1 MKTSRFGFFCLI
13 FAFALTFV
21 ASAQDSSAERV
32 RLAITGDESTINPYT
47 YVTGYPGWNLLLLQ
61 YDTLYQLDASGVP
74 QPWLVTSAE
83 TSDDGLTVTLNLR
96 DDVLWHDGEAFTA
109 EDVVFTVNYFK
120 EFVHGRFTRAL
131 GPIAAV
137 EANGDYGVTLT
148 LSAPAPSLELGTFAD
163 VPMLPQHIWSEI
175 DAPNAEDAVFN
186 IDVNIATG
194 PYKLVEYQPNQ
205 FYRFEANPAYFA
217 GVPTVQE
224 LVFVQY
230 ADTTGT
236 VAALQSNEVDMIVV
250 SIPPEQVELLSM
262 GGEIA
267 VSQGPLFTTD
277 MLIFDLAQAPF
288 NNLVVRRAMSLAID
302 RQDIVDTVF
311 LGAATVGNVGWIHPA
326 SVYRNPDIETA
337 YDLEQANAL
346 LDDAGIVDS
355 DGDGIRELD
364 GAPLSFEFLT
374 ASDNSLRIRS
384 AELVREMLLQVG
396 IDAQVVVM
404 ERTAQVQAVWPD
416 FDVSNGRNYQMAIF
430 GWSAPVQA
438 DPIRMATLVNSDP
451 AVGVVNLSGYT
462 NPVADELSLEL
473 LRTIEP
479 ERQQEL
485 LSELQAL
492 IAEDLPFIMLDYP
505 DGLYAYRSS
514 VYDGWVFM
522 TGQGVF
528 HKLSFLPPPTG

>member
-1 MKTSRFGFFCLI
+1 MKAHRIGYFLLV
-13 FAFALTFV
+13 FALAFTFPT
-21 ASAQDSSAERV
+21 SAWEPTERV
-32 RLAITGDESTINPYT
+32 RIALTGDESTINPYT

-61 YDTLYQLDASGVP
+61 YDTLFQLDANGVP

-109 EDVVFTVNYFK
+109 DDVVFTVNYFK
-120 EFVHGRFTRAL
+120 QFVHGRFTRAL
-131 GPIAAV
+131 GSIETAV
-137 EANGDYGVTLT
+137 VSGENSVVLT

-163 VPMLPQHIWSEI
+163 VPMLPQHVWSEI
-175 DAPNAEDAVFN
+175 ESPEAEDAVFS
-186 IDVNIATG
+186 IDVNIGTG

-205 FYRFEANPAYFA
+205 FYRFEANAAYFA
-217 GVPTVQE
+217 GAPTVQE

-236 VAALQSNEVDMIVV
+236 VAALQSNEVDMIVG
-250 SIPPEQVELLSM
+250 SIPPEQVDLLSM

-267 VSQGPLFTTD
+267 VTQGPLFTTD
-277 MLIFDLAQAPF
+277 LLIFDLAQAPF
-288 NNLVVRRAMSLAID
+288 NNAVVRRAMSLAIN

-326 SVYRNPDIETA
+326 SVFRNTDVETL
-337 YDLEQANAL
+337 YDVDQANVL
-346 LDDAGIVDS
+346 LDEAGIVDS

-364 GAPLSFEFLT
+364 GEPLSFEFLV

-384 AELVREMLLQVG
+384 AELVREMLLQAG

-416 FDVSNGRNYQMAIF
+416 FDVSNGRNYQMAMF

-438 DPIRMATLVNSDP
+438 DPIRIATLVHSDP
-451 AVGVVNLSGYT
+451 AVGVINLSGYA
-462 NPVADELSLEL
+462 NPVADELSEEL
-473 LRTIEP
+473 LQTIDP
-479 ERQQEL
+479 NRQQEL
-485 LSELQAL
+485 LSELQAI
-492 IAEDLPFIMLDYP
+492 IAEDLPFIMLAYP